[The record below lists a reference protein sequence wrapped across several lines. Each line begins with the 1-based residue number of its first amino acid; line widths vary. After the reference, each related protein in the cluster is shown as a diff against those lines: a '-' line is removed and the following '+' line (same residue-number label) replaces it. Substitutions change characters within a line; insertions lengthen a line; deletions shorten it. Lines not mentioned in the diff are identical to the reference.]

1 MNPSTEDVLSAIE
14 KVHAKTV
21 YVLPNNKNIILAANQ
36 AADISEDSEVVVIES
51 KTIPQGIGAMIGFSP
66 EMSAMDNKESMS
78 EAMRTVKSGQV
89 TYAVRDTSID
99 GKEIKTGDYM
109 GLDDKGISSVGTD
122 IDQVVLDLIE
132 QMSDDESELLS
143 IYYGSDV
150 SKEQADN
157 LVAMIQE
164 KYPDYEIEVHSGG
177 QPIYYYI
184 LSIE

>member
-1 MNPSTEDVLSAIE
+1 
-14 KVHAKTV
+14 
-21 YVLPNNKNIILAANQ
+21 
-36 AADISEDSEVVVIES
+36 
-51 KTIPQGIGAMIGFSP
+51 
-66 EMSAMDNKESMS
+66 
-78 EAMRTVKSGQV
+78 
-89 TYAVRDTSID
+89 
-99 GKEIKTGDYM
+99 M

>member
-1 MNPSTEDVLSAIE
+1 
-14 KVHAKTV
+14 
-21 YVLPNNKNIILAANQ
+21 
-36 AADISEDSEVVVIES
+36 
-51 KTIPQGIGAMIGFSP
+51 
-66 EMSAMDNKESMS
+66 MS